1 MATVQCQMPVPSSDA
16 ARKRLTLIACILGS
30 SIALID
36 GTAVNVALPSIQ
48 RALGGGLAAQQ
59 WVVNAYLLTLGS
71 LILIGGS
78 LSDIYGERRIF
89 ALGVGGFGVTSLLCA
104 LAPTIGLLIAA
115 RALQGVAGALLVPSS
130 LAVIVATF
138 SASERGPAIGSWTA
152 WSGIATVLGPLA
164 GGELLALFTWR
175 AIFLLN
181 LPLVV
186 ICVALI
192 LVAIPRATSARMPDA
207 VADAG
212 RTRTGAPARAHTRT
226 GARVRFTQQVNLTG
240 ALLCALGLGGP
251 VFALIE
257 QPRLGWSSP
266 AVLVPLIGGTA
277 LFVAFIVYESRARKP
292 MLPLSLFSQRNFSAG
307 NIETLAMYAGLSVLF
322 FFLVLFLQQ
331 VGGYTPL
338 QSGLATLPVTLVMF
352 ALSRRFG
359 ALADRHGPRL
369 LMGAGPLVAA
379 VGLLLFER
387 VGIDVNYA
395 ADVLPAVLV
404 FALGLSM
411 TVAPLTAAV
420 LAGVSERQAGIASAV
435 NNAVARVAGLVG
447 TAAVGAA
454 IATAYASSLDSNLAG
469 TALGPSA
476 QTTVSEA
483 KRLPLGLP
491 DVHGL
496 PPRQAHAITD
506 AAQAASLH
514 SFHLGLAIA
523 AVLVA
528 LGGIAGALGVRNPKR
543 EVAAAGCEG
552 GVLVGASLDA
562 AHVPAR
568 EPATVAAD

>member
-1 MATVQCQMPVPSSDA
+1 MATVHCQMPIPSSDD

-115 RALQGVAGALLVPSS
+115 RALQGVAGALLVPSA

-164 GGELLALFTWR
+164 GGELLALATWR

-192 LVAIPRATSARMPDA
+192 LVAIPRATSARVPDA
-207 VADAG
+207 AVNAG
-212 RTRTGAPARAHTRT
+212 RTRARARTRM
-226 GARVRFTQQVNLTG
+226 RFTQQVDLTG
-240 ALLCALGLGGP
+240 ALLCALGLAGP

-266 AVLVPLIGGTA
+266 AVLVPLLGGAA
-277 LFVAFIVYESRARKP
+277 LFAAFILYESRAHKP

-359 ALADRHGPRL
+359 ALADRYGPRL

-379 VGLLLFER
+379 VGLLLFQR
-387 VGIDVNYA
+387 VGTDVDYA

-469 TALGPSA
+469 TPLGPSGQA
-476 QTTVSEA
+476 TVHEA

-528 LGGIAGALGVRNPKR
+528 LGGMAGAIGVRNPKR
-543 EVAAAGCEG
+543 DVAATGCEG
-552 GVLVGASLDA
+552 GALVGASLDA

-568 EPATVAAD
+568 EPATVAADSA